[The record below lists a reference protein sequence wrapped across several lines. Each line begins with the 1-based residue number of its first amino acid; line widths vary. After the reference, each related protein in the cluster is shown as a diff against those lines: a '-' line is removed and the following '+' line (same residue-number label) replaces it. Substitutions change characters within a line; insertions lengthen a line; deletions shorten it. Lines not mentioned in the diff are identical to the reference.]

1 MEAIITKQKNGILTV
16 LVVLFFLITCFAG
29 RAQNGVG
36 INTITPKSNF
46 EVNGSVG
53 QTVTTVSASTTL
65 DATQSIVIC
74 NNGATAITITLPDV
88 TLCSGRIYNIKK
100 DATSTANIT
109 INGTIDGVTNLILK
123 NAGEV
128 VTLFSNGTEWKTM
141 SNYNSP
147 SDWKITGNG
156 GTDSTINFIG
166 TTDAEALALKT
177 NGSTRV
183 NISSNGVTTIG
194 GVTDHIKIEA
204 DGTIVMEGAA
214 TIWEDLRVTL
224 DKGANSASLAFLPG
238 AASGPEIYYFRNNAT
253 VEAMS
258 FSVQIPHSWKEGTTI
273 YPHLHWIP
281 KNTAGGNVEWNFEY
295 TWANYDA
302 ATPQIFPAIIT
313 CTVIATGPFAT
324 NTNLITTLTPSN
336 AGIVATGKKVSSILV
351 CRIWRDSSRGADT
364 YAADAGV
371 LSIDFHYEMDTF
383 GSRTEFVK

>member
-1 MEAIITKQKNGILTV
+1 METSIIKQKKGILTV

-36 INTITPKSNF
+36 INTVTPQSNF

-53 QTVTTVSASTTL
+53 QTVTTVTASTTL

-100 DATSTANIT
+100 NATSTSNIT
-109 INGTIDGVTNLILK
+109 INGTIDGVSNLILK
-123 NAGEV
+123 NAGEA

-147 SDWKITGNG
+147 SDWKVTGNA

-194 GVTDHIKIEA
+194 GTTNHIKIEA
-204 DGTIVMEGAA
+204 DGTIVMEGTA
-214 TIWEDLRVTL
+214 TIFDDLRVTL
-224 DKGANSASLAFLPG
+224 DKGANSALLDYLSG
-238 AASGPEIYYFRNNAT
+238 SSGPQIWFFRNNAA

-258 FSVQIPHSWKEGTTI
+258 FTVQLPHSWKEGTTI

-295 TWANYDA
+295 TWANYEA
-302 ATPQIFPAIIT
+302 ATPQVFPAIT
-313 CTVIATGPFAT
+313 TSTVVASGPFTAST
-324 NTNLITTLTPSN
+324 SLITALTTSN
-336 AGIVATGKKVSSILV
+336 AGIVATGKKISSILV
-351 CRIWRDSSRGADT
+351 CRIWRDASRAADT
-364 YAADAGV
+364 YAADAG
-371 LSIDFHYEMDTF
+371 LLFLDFHIEMDTF
-383 GSRTEFVK
+383 GSRSEFVK